1 MFDFQ
6 KYEDNIA
13 LIEGHQQI
21 TFKELEKLIT
31 GWKSIVSKIPKGA
44 VVSLLGDFTIHNISM
59 LICLLEN
66 KNIVVPLLFAN
77 ATRFEEGLV
86 DYVVEF
92 KQEWIISKL
101 VSREDHAA
109 LRELREKNHG
119 GIILFTSGSS
129 GKEKAVLHDAEE
141 LIKNLKVPQSS
152 YRSILFLKFDHIGGL
167 NTLFQ
172 LMKSGGTG
180 ICTSARDPETIVR
193 IIEREQVSLLSTTS
207 SFIALFLT
215 TNAYRDHN
223 LNSLKMV
230 TFGTE
235 PISPLII
242 ERWKEVLPNIKLF
255 QTYGTTELG
264 IMGIKSKSSA
274 TVYMDFKNLEGS
286 YRITEDSI
294 LEIKASKSF
303 LGYLNREYHHR
314 EWYSTGD
321 RVELKDGQLRIIGRE
336 NDWINVG
343 GLKVSPYE
351 VEEVLL
357 SFPGVLE
364 TKVSAKEFLL
374 MGQIVV
380 AKVFVNEANQN
391 EEFIHK
397 LKHHCDSILE
407 FHKVPVEIDFYNP
420 IKDVEL
426 KKRR

>member
-6 KYEDNIA
+6 KYASNIA
-13 LIEGHQQI
+13 LIEGHQKI
-21 TFKELEKLIT
+21 TFAELEKLIT
-31 GWKSIVSKIPKGA
+31 NLKSIVGNIPKGA
-44 VVSLLGDFTIHNISM
+44 VVSLLGDFTIQNVSM

-66 KNIVVPLLFAN
+66 KNIVVPLLSAN
-77 ATRFEEGLV
+77 ANRYDEGLV
-86 DYVVEF
+86 EYIVEF
-92 KQEWIISKL
+92 KQEWIITKR
-101 VSREDHAA
+101 VTNKEHKA
-109 LRELREKNHG
+109 LRELRDRDHG
-119 GIILFTSGSS
+119 GIVLFTSGSS
-129 GKEKAVLHDAEE
+129 GKEKAALHDAEE
-141 LIKNLKVPQSS
+141 LIKNLKIPQAP
-152 YRSILFLKFDHIGGL
+152 YKSILFLKFDHIGGL

-180 ICTSARDPETIVR
+180 ICTSSRDPETIVR
-193 IIEREQVSLLSTTS
+193 IIEQEQVSLLSTTS

-235 PISPLII
+235 PMSDLII
-242 ERWKEVLPNIKLF
+242 QRWKEVLPNIKLF

-264 IMGIKSKSSA
+264 ILGIKSKSSA

-286 YRITEDSI
+286 FRITDDGI
-294 LEIKASKSF
+294 LQIKTSKSF
-303 LGYLNREYHHR
+303 LGYLNREYQYS

-321 RVELKDGQLRIIGRE
+321 RVEIKDDQLRIIGRE

-357 SFPGVLE
+357 SYPGVLE
-364 TKVSAKEFLL
+364 AKVSAKEYIL

-380 AKVFVNEANQN
+380 AKVYVNETNQN
-391 EEFIHK
+391 EEFIER
-397 LKHHCDSILE
+397 LKEHCSSRLD

-420 IKDVEL
+420 VKDVEL